1 MTGLAV
7 DSQGKVDPYFN
18 YSYHNNLTH
27 VYFLIRSLKALFL
40 EKSKGI
46 ILGP

>member
-1 MTGLAV
+1 MTELTE
-7 DSQGKVDPYFN
+7 DSQEKVDPYFN

-27 VYFLIRSLKALFL
+27 VYFLIKRLKAFFL
-40 EKSKGI
+40 ENSKGF